1 MDLEADLRRAA
12 ELFDPVPPHLVRGA
26 ISAFTWRTIDA
37 ELAELVFDSL
47 DQPLAVRGPG
57 QPRLLTFRADE
68 VVVEVELDDQLLVG
82 RVSPATAAEVR
93 VQHGGVEV
101 AVTADGLGRFT
112 VRGLAS
118 GPLRL
123 RCTFDDGRSLVTD
136 WIAA

>member
-26 ISAFTWRTIDA
+26 ISAFPWRTIDA

-57 QPRLLTFRADE
+57 QPRLLTFRVDE
-68 VVVEVELDDQLLVG
+68 VVVEVELEGNNLVG
-82 RVSPATAAEVR
+82 RVSPAAAEVLI
-93 VQHGGVEV
+93 QHGGGEV
-101 AVTADGLGRFT
+101 TVGADGLGRFT
-112 VRGLAS
+112 VGGLAS

-123 RCTFDDGRSLVTD
+123 RCTFEAGRSLVTD
-136 WIAA
+136 WITA